1 MIRTYQ
7 FLYKWQDEW
16 TSFQEQHVQRWQKLW
31 NKHSLLGLH
40 SERNHWLQTGT
51 LHLTI
56 RTLFQLRGSWKAQM
70 WLSYISKSI
79 NFALV
84 NLYLTLIYII
94 RGTGTHQFG
103 KIFTCSWWLLPIK
116 FTFNLTLKQEIIKD
130 IKKNEGSEE
139 FLHEYC
145 EIIAFDPEK
154 RTLLS
159 LSLTRW

>member
-51 LHLTI
+51 LADSSVNYNQNTFSIAWELESTDVTFVHI
-56 RTLFQLRGSWKAQM
+56 
-70 WLSYISKSI
+70 I

-130 IKKNEGSEE
+130 IKKMRVLKSFCMNTMR
-139 FLHEYC
+139 L
-145 EIIAFDPEK
+145 
-154 RTLLS
+154 
-159 LSLTRW
+159 